1 MIATRRLY
9 LLLVAIAILFS
20 LSFAI
25 NTLARLGFVCN
36 VLIFL
41 AAIADLFLTPQSSLL
56 LAHRETST
64 RLSIGR
70 DNAVR
75 LYVKND
81 SSKTLTCKLRDDKPE
96 LIQTQIEEFHFTVL
110 ASQTVMLQYNLRPH
124 RRGTYSFG
132 NIYLRYKSTLGLFW
146 RQINFQAQQ
155 TVKVYS
161 DLQSLEEL
169 TIKLSRSTELGDL
182 HKKKLGQGTDFAGLK
197 DYVTGDD
204 SKNIDWKATA
214 RFHRPIVRTFEV
226 EQEQCLFV
234 LLDAGRMMLSD
245 LSGLTRFEYG
255 LNASLSLILT
265 ALINR
270 DQAGIGIF
278 ANKPLLYLPPKRGR
292 SYINNILEKTYS
304 IEPTMIEPDY
314 TGMLAHFAQRLKG
327 RSCIV
332 VITDLVDAGGSQALL
347 LGLAK
352 LSKRHLTVCVTLKDQ
367 QVQVLATPPSLI
379 IPGTKATNITM
390 PAIFKR
396 AVALDLLHEREL
408 SLSILQRAGCLVVD
422 EAPENLTGKLI
433 DKYLEVKSRELI

>member
-1 MIATRRLY
+1 
-9 LLLVAIAILFS
+9 
-20 LSFAI
+20 
-25 NTLARLGFVCN
+25 
-36 VLIFL
+36 
-41 AAIADLFLTPQSSLL
+41 
-56 LAHRETST
+56 
-64 RLSIGR
+64 
-70 DNAVR
+70 
-75 LYVKND
+75 
-81 SSKTLTCKLRDDKPE
+81 
-96 LIQTQIEEFHFTVL
+96 
-110 ASQTVMLQYNLRPH
+110 
-124 RRGTYSFG
+124 
-132 NIYLRYKSTLGLFW
+132 
-146 RQINFQAQQ
+146 
-155 TVKVYS
+155 
-161 DLQSLEEL
+161 
-169 TIKLSRSTELGDL
+169 
-182 HKKKLGQGTDFAGLK
+182 
-197 DYVTGDD
+197 
-204 SKNIDWKATA
+204 
-214 RFHRPIVRTFEV
+214 
-226 EQEQCLFV
+226 
-234 LLDAGRMMLSD
+234 
-245 LSGLTRFEYG
+245 
-255 LNASLSLILT
+255 LT